1 MESRAD
7 SAHSPVRRHGVS
19 KAICTF
25 ASRPA
30 KVGNKQIL
38 WLGPG
43 RATLAGKQPLFLVE
57 APRITG
63 ELAVGSDHSVAGDG
77 DRDRISA
84 VAGTRGARRARPA
97 ETPRELPIGDRR
109 AERNSHQLLPDV

>member
-43 RATLAGKQPLFLVE
+43 RATLAGEQPLFLVE

-63 ELAVGSDHSVAGDG
+63 ELAVGADHPVAGDE
-77 DRDRISA
+77 DRDRIAA
-84 VAGTRGARRARPA
+84 VGVTHGPRCARPA
-97 ETPRELPIGDRR
+97 DAPR
-109 AERNSHQLLPDV
+109 QLA